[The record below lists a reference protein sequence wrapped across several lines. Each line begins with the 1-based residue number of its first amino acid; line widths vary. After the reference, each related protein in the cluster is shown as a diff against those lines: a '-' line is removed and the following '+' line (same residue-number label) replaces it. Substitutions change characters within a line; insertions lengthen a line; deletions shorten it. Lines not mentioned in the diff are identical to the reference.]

1 MRIAPFGPGDAAA
14 WLPLLNL
21 TRRVPL
27 TDAEFAAREALRPV
41 GDILLRVIGWALG
54 EPVAIGQL
62 AVALYSPAD
71 YVGLLLCIAPGRR
84 GIGLGTAMLEH
95 LEAAAVERGFSGLT
109 ATLPEDAQDDL
120 AWIAR
125 RGFTRSALRFDSLL
139 DLWSL
144 PPAAM
149 EGAPPP
155 GLRLHDMSG
164 AKEADWTEIA
174 DLFATLLADAPD
186 MEGLPAWER
195 ARCEAV
201 LRRSP
206 GARAAWV
213 VVARAGARPVGL
225 TVGHAMGEEIYSFF
239 TGVVPDL
246 RGTGLGR
253 ALKLRLIGAA
263 RADGIARMRTTN
275 LDANA
280 PALRLNAALG
290 FRRVPGNVE
299 LRKRI
304 GFFQRPAISH
314 GRQDL
319 DDRD

>member
-1 MRIAPFGPGDAAA
+1 MRIDPFGPGDAAA

-27 TDAEFAAREALRPV
+27 TEAEFSAREALRPA
-41 GDILLRVIGWALG
+41 GDILLRVIGRTLG

-62 AVALYSPAD
+62 TVAPYAPAD
-71 YVGLLLCIAPGRR
+71 HVDLLLCTAPEQRR
-84 GIGLGTAMLEH
+84 LGIGTAMLEH

-120 AWIAR
+120 VWIAR
-125 RGFTRSALRFDSLL
+125 RGFTRYALRFDSLL
-139 DLWSL
+139 DLGSL
-144 PPAAM
+144 PPAVM
-149 EGAPPP
+149 EGTPPP

-164 AKEADWTEIA
+164 ATEADWAEIA
-174 DLFATLLADAPD
+174 DLFAALLADAPD
-186 MEGLPAWER
+186 MQGLPVWNG

-213 VVARAGARPVGL
+213 VVARAGERPVGL

-275 LDANA
+275 LEANA

-290 FRRVPGNVE
+290 FRRVPGSVE

-304 GFFQRPAISH
+304 GFYAQP
-314 GRQDL
+314 
-319 DDRD
+319 